1 MRRKLSTTGLSM
13 LASVSLIP
21 FLGLLSRESYSETC
35 ITPEETII
43 FGEVIPPPTY
53 NQPTFT
59 PAADEVSFISEDIPL
74 ADALTAYADT
84 ITTDIE
90 SVVPISSEDSLVISD
105 LSENSPD
112 TYELSGVYDMSNTP
126 LAEDTYESDTETQ
139 RFEVGEICDLPNLP
153 TRVKACTDYRCYNI
167 PSTPHWRLQQCAW
180 TDEYGLRRFN
190 DDYIV
195 GLGTYYSTDIGDRFE
210 ITLDTGR
217 VFTIILGDN
226 KADCDT
232 DETNRYKPCSYYNP
246 EDANVLEFIADF
258 DVMPDWV
265 YARGTIDCLDD
276 FSGNIAQIKYIGRDN
291 SADWDSY
298 I

>member
-1 MRRKLSTTGLSM
+1 MRCKLSTAGLSV
-13 LASVSLIP
+13 LTSISLIP
-21 FLGLLSRESYSETC
+21 FFGLLARESYSETC
-35 ITPEETII
+35 ITPEGII
-43 FGEVIPPPTY
+43 ILGEVIPPPTY
-53 NQPTFT
+53 SQPTFI
-59 PAADEVSFISEDIPL
+59 PAVDEVSFLSEDVPL
-74 ADALTAYADT
+74 ADALTAYTDVITADT
-84 ITTDIE
+84 E
-90 SVVPISSEDSLVISD
+90 SVVSISSDDSLSLSNISED
-105 LSENSPD
+105 LPD
-112 TYELSGVYDMSNTP
+112 TYELSKAQVQAATA
-126 LAEDTYESDTETQ
+126 LADDSYETDTKTH
-139 RFEVGEICDLPNLP
+139 RFEVGEICDLPDLP

-232 DETNRYKPCSYYNP
+232 DKTNRYKPCSYYNP

-276 FSGNIAQIKYIGRDN
+276 FSGNIAQMKYIGRDN

-298 I
+298 V